1 VRHDLA
7 VARWRRSFLREVR
20 AELMRLGL
28 SACPVCGASE
38 LEMLARPRLLH
49 VGGPGAQGWKRRADA
64 DEGIDHLIA
73 VRCDLCGHELLFDSE
88 RYRRSGESELVSGP
102 DEDDDRPGD

>member
-1 VRHDLA
+1 MRHDLA
-7 VARWRRSFLREVR
+7 MARWRRRFLQDVM

-49 VGGPGAQGWKRRADA
+49 VGGPGAQGWRRSAAA
-64 DEGIDHLIA
+64 DESMDYLVA

-88 RYRRSGESELVSGP
+88 RYRRSGDSVLVSGP
-102 DEDDDRPGD
+102 EDEAGDD

>member
-1 VRHDLA
+1 VRHDHA
-7 VARWRRSFLREVR
+7 VARWRRSFLREVM

-49 VGGPGAQGWKRRADA
+49 VGGPGAQGWRRRPDA
-64 DEGIDHLIA
+64 DESMDYLIA

-88 RYRRSGESELVSGP
+88 RYRRDGDTVLVSGP
-102 DEDDDRPGD
+102 EEESTPEG